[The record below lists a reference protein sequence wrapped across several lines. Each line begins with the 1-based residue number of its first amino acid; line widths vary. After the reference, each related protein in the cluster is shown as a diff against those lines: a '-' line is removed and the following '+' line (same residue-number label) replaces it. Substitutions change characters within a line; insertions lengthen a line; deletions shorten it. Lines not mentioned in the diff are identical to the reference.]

1 MEERSYLCVF
11 PRSFAAP
18 DSRRIVVEYYF
29 NGSPVSNGK
38 VETTLDAA
46 EITTLAVVL
55 SEQNT
60 TAGAAAN

>member
-1 MEERSYLCVF
+1 MG
-11 PRSFAAP
+11 AP

-38 VETTLDAA
+38 VETTLGAA